1 MRAIWGMILVSVCA
15 GLSCL
20 GVFPLQAQAQ
30 AHAQADTA
38 RVNLLNRMATSLRE
52 SDHDMALAYSR
63 DALELA
69 KKLNYSRG
77 QGMALGNMG
86 WIYYRKSDFV
96 KALEYSI
103 EAIKMAEAIGDKAEL
118 GRSLNNMAAVY
129 FEQKQ
134 FDKALTEFSKA
145 LAVAEQLDDVRLK
158 ARTLNNLAYMYL
170 MGNKQLDSASVYAD
184 RALQASEQLRDSYLT
199 SFALRTLGDV
209 WTAKGKYRE
218 GVQLYQRGIA
228 MSEKNKNT
236 SMKAATA
243 HRLAKAY
250 IALDRLAEATAL
262 LQANERVAIDMGYPE
277 ELERTYEVL
286 AELSHRRGDNA
297 RAYDY
302 LKKYT
307 TLHDSIYAEKSSE
320 QIALLQGQFDLNLK
334 QAEIELLTKD
344 AALKQ
349 EEISTQRMQLY
360 ITILT
365 ASCAL
370 LLVIL
375 LLYGFQKSKRV
386 NRELQKQKEELA
398 VKNAEIED
406 KRQELARL
414 NATKD
419 KLFSII
425 GHDFRSPLNSLK
437 GLLNLIGNKSMSQ
450 QEFEYFSGDLRRK
463 IDAIYDNLD
472 NVLNWSVSQLKGIQ
486 ANPTVI
492 QPFAL
497 TEEVF
502 DLYQE
507 MARTKGVE
515 LINSINPDITAFA
528 DKEQIRL
535 VLRNLIGNAIK
546 FTSARGFVRLAADW
560 EEDMVQISVEDSG
573 IGMSTDDMQRLFVKD
588 SLWSIQGT
596 QNEKGLGLGL
606 LLCKEFIEKNQ
617 GSLTVSS
624 EQGVGT
630 TFRFTLPVSNGKGG
644 EGDVG
649 TYVPGQLARSLV

>member
-1 MRAIWGMILVSVCA
+1 
-15 GLSCL
+15 
-20 GVFPLQAQAQ
+20 
-30 AHAQADTA
+30 
-38 RVNLLNRMATSLRE
+38 
-52 SDHDMALAYSR
+52 
-63 DALELA
+63 
-69 KKLNYSRG
+69 
-77 QGMALGNMG
+77 
-86 WIYYRKSDFV
+86 
-96 KALEYSI
+96 
-103 EAIKMAEAIGDKAEL
+103 
-118 GRSLNNMAAVY
+118 
-129 FEQKQ
+129 
-134 FDKALTEFSKA
+134 
-145 LAVAEQLDDVRLK
+145 
-158 ARTLNNLAYMYL
+158 
-170 MGNKQLDSASVYAD
+170 
-184 RALQASEQLRDSYLT
+184 
-199 SFALRTLGDV
+199 
-209 WTAKGKYRE
+209 
-218 GVQLYQRGIA
+218 

-236 SMKAATA
+236 SMKAATT

-250 IALDRLAEATAL
+250 IALDRLAEANTL
-262 LQANERVAIDMGYPE
+262 LQANEQVAVEMGYPE

-286 AELSHRRGDNA
+286 AELSHKRGDNA
-297 RAYDY
+297 RAYAY

-307 TLHDSIYAEKSSE
+307 LLHDSIYTEKNSE

-398 VKNAEIED
+398 FKNAEIED
-406 KRQELARL
+406 KRQELTRL
-414 NATKD
+414 NTTKD

-437 GLLNLIGNKSMSQ
+437 GLLNLIGNKNMSQ
-450 QEFEYFSGDLRRK
+450 EEFEHFSGDLRKK

-492 QPFAL
+492 QPFVL

-535 VLRNLIGNAIK
+535 VLRNLISNALK

-644 EGDVG
+644 EGDVR
-649 TYVPGQLARSLV
+649 TRVPGQLARSLA